1 MPFSSV
7 KPKNIRIL
15 GIDPG
20 FGRVGFGII
29 EGSKTTWKPVVY
41 GCIET
46 DPKKTLV
53 ERLVDISDELNRIIK
68 KYQPTMS
75 AVEELFFAKN
85 VTTAMSVGQA
95 RGVIL
100 LSLCQA
106 KLPIYEYTPN
116 EVKQAIT
123 GFGRADKQQVQR
135 MVQVLLQLK
144 NIPKPDDAAD
154 ALGVALTCGACVR
167 IENRE

>member
-1 MPFSSV
+1 MLPQ
-7 KPKNIRIL
+7 KIRIL

-20 FGRVGFGII
+20 FGRVGFGVI
-29 EGSKTTWKPVVY
+29 EGNKQLWKPVVY

-46 DPKKTLV
+46 DPKKPLV
-53 ERLVDISDELNRIIK
+53 ERLLNISDELNRIIK
-68 KYQPTMS
+68 KYQPTVS

-85 VTTAMSVGQA
+85 VTTAMQVGQA

-116 EVKQAIT
+116 EVKQTIT
-123 GFGRADKQQVQR
+123 GTGRADKQQMQR
-135 MVQVLLQLK
+135 MVQVHLGLQA
-144 NIPKPDDAAD
+144 IPKPDDAAD
-154 ALGVALTCGACVR
+154 ALAVALTCGAF
-167 IENRE
+167 EKMA

>member
-1 MPFSSV
+1 MTKLV
-7 KPKNIRIL
+7 RIL

-29 EGSKTTWKPVVY
+29 EGNKNLWKPVVY

-53 ERLVDISDELNRIIK
+53 ERLTDISHELNRIIK

-85 VTTAMSVGQA
+85 VTTALSVAQA

-100 LSLCQA
+100 LSLSQA
-106 KLPIYEYTPN
+106 ALPIHEYTPN
-116 EVKQAIT
+116 EVKQT
-123 GFGRADKQQVQR
+123 VSGTGRADKQQMQR
-135 MVQVLLQLK
+135 MVQMHLGLK
-144 NIPKPDDAAD
+144 AIPKPDDAAD
-154 ALGVALTCGACVR
+154 ALAVALTCGAFER
-167 IENRE
+167 F

>member
-1 MPFSSV
+1 MSV
-7 KPKNIRIL
+7 IRIL

-29 EGSKTTWKPVVY
+29 EGNKQGWRPVVY

-46 DPKKTLV
+46 DPKKTLI
-53 ERLVDISDELNRIIK
+53 ERLTDISDELNRIIK
-68 KYQPTMS
+68 KYQPTIS

-85 VTTAMSVGQA
+85 VTTALSVAQA

-106 KLPIYEYTPN
+106 KLPVHEYTPN

-123 GFGRADKQQVQR
+123 GTGRADKQQMQR
-135 MVQVLLQLK
+135 MVQMHLGLK
-144 NIPKPDDAAD
+144 AIPKPDDAAD
-154 ALGVALTCGACVR
+154 ALAVALTCGA
-167 IENRE
+167 IERFS